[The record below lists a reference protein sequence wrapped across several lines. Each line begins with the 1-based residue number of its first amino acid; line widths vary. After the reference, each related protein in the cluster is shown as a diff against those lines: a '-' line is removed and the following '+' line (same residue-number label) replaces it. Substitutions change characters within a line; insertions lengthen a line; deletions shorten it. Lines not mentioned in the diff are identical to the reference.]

1 MKTYKFYRWVVEN
14 GARVYKEF
22 AFTAATWTQAR
33 RMMSDTIRGTQ

>member
-1 MKTYKFYRWVVEN
+1 MTTDKFYRWVIEN

-33 RMMSDTIRGTQ
+33 KMMSDKIRGTQ